1 MPVPDRGHPAKY
13 RILAA
18 LMAGTILGPI
28 DSSIVNVI
36 LPTITG
42 EFSASLATAEWVP
55 MVYLL
60 TIGSLVLFFGRLGDI
75 WGYRKVF
82 LAGLLGFVVTSC
94 LCGASPTIHWLIV
107 FRAFQGVA
115 AGMLLSVPLAMVTGV
130 FPAAERGKALGLF
143 AVSISVGLATGPSL
157 GGFLTAAL
165 GWRAAFF
172 INLPVGLAAFAFA
185 RKVLPDMRGRPGPID
200 LRGAFTGLGALAAF
214 LLFVNRAQETG
225 LTSATGTLLAASL
238 ILGTLFLRT
247 ERRATEP
254 MLDLRL
260 FRSLTLTFGAVA
272 ALLNFMSQ
280 YVVVFLTP
288 FYLQRVLGAGA
299 GHVGLVM
306 TAFPLAVLVVAP
318 FAGALSDRI
327 GTSAPAALG
336 TFVGA
341 LACFLMAGLPGAGD
355 ASIEWKLALFG
366 VGMGLFQSPNNS
378 AVMGS
383 APREQLGVVSS
394 LLGTMRTVGMVLG
407 VAAAG
412 AFLYAV
418 VPAQALRTPDLPPA
432 EAVDFLRGLRHAYV
446 AGGAFASLA
455 AILSV
460 VRGRRSF

>member
-1 MPVPDRGHPAKY
+1 MSLPERGHPQKY

-42 EFSASLATAEWVP
+42 DFSASLATAQWVP
-55 MVYLL
+55 MIYLL

-75 WGYRKVF
+75 WGYRKIF
-82 LAGLLGFVVTSC
+82 LAGLLGFVATSC
-94 LCGASPTIHWLIV
+94 LCGASPTIHWLIA
-107 FRAFQGVA
+107 FRAVQGVA

-157 GGFLTAAL
+157 GGFLTVAF

-172 INLPVGLAAFAFA
+172 INLPVGLAAFFFA
-185 RKVLPDMRGRPGPID
+185 RKVLPDMRGRAGPVDLPGA
-200 LRGAFTGLGALAAF
+200 LSGLGALATF
-214 LLFVNRAQETG
+214 LLFVNRAQQVGVTP
-225 LTSATGTLLAASL
+225 ATEALLAACL
-238 ILGTLFLRT
+238 LLGAMFLFAELR
-247 ERRATEP
+247 APEP
-254 MLDLRL
+254 MLSLGL
-260 FRSLTLTFGAVA
+260 FRSLTLSFGALA

-288 FYLQRVLGAGA
+288 FYLQRVLHAGP
-299 GHVGLVM
+299 GRVGLVM

-327 GTSAPAALG
+327 GTSGPAAVGTSLG
-336 TFVGA
+336 AV
-341 LACFLMAGLPGAGD
+341 ACFLMAALPGAGD
-355 ASIEWKLALFG
+355 SSIEWRLALFG
-366 VGMGLFQSPNNS
+366 VGTGLFQSPNNS

-383 APREQLGVVSS
+383 APREHLGVVSS
-394 LLGTMRTVGMVLG
+394 LLGTTRTVGMVLG

-418 VPAQALRTPDLPPA
+418 VPAEALRMPDLPPA
-432 EAVDFLRGLRHAYV
+432 EAADFLRGLRHAYV

-455 AILSV
+455 ALLSL
-460 VRGRRSF
+460 VRGRR

>member
-1 MPVPDRGHPAKY
+1 MSLPERGHPQKY

-18 LMAGTILGPI
+18 LMFGTILGPI

-36 LPTITG
+36 LPTITRA
-42 EFSASLATAEWVP
+42 FSASLATAQWVP
-55 MVYLL
+55 MIYLL

-82 LAGLLGFVVTSC
+82 LAGLLGFVAASC
-94 LCGASPTIHWLIV
+94 LCAVSPSIHWLIL
-107 FRAFQGVA
+107 FRAVQGVA
-115 AGMLLSVPLAMVTGV
+115 ASMLLSVPLAMLTGV

-157 GGFLTAAL
+157 GGFLTVAF

-172 INLPVGLAAFAFA
+172 INLPVGLGAFAFA
-185 RKVLPDMRGRPGPID
+185 RKVLPDMRGRPGRVDVP
-200 LRGAFTGLGALAAF
+200 GALTGLGALATF
-214 LLFVNRAQETG
+214 LLFINLAQEDG
-225 LTSATGTLLAASL
+225 LTRATWPLLAAAL
-238 ILGTLFLRT
+238 LLGTAFLFI
-247 ERRATEP
+247 EKRAAEP
-254 MLDLRL
+254 MLNLDL
-260 FRSLTLTFGAVA
+260 FRSLTLSLGALA

-288 FYLQRVLGAGA
+288 FYLQRVLHAGP
-299 GHVGLVM
+299 GRVGLVM

-318 FAGALSDRI
+318 FAGSLSDRI
-327 GTSAPAALG
+327 GTAGPAALG
-336 TFVGA
+336 TSLGA
-341 LACFLMAGLPGAGD
+341 LACFLMAGLPWAGD
-355 ASIEWKLALFG
+355 VSMEWKLALFG
-366 VGMGLFQSPNNS
+366 VGTGLFQSPNNS

-383 APREQLGVVSS
+383 APREHLGVVSS

-418 VPAQALRTPDLPPA
+418 VPAQALRMADLAPA
-432 EAVDFLRGLRHAYV
+432 EAADFLRGLRHAYA

-455 AILSV
+455 ALLSL
-460 VRGRRSF
+460 VRARR